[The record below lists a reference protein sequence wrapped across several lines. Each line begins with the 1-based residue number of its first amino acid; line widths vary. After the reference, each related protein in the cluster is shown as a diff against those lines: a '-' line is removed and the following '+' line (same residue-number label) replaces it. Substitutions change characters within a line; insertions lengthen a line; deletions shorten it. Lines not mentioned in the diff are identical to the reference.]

1 MPIEFK
7 HIEMVGRLA
16 KDEEIKGFE
25 DYGRTAVF
33 INKPGDIQYKIKS
46 LSTKNDVAEEQFTG
60 YISSIRNLEFV
71 DDQYSAPEYRAANTP
86 EWSNEDF
93 GKLIKKDDA
102 QLQNQTRIR
111 EFLWEMH
118 TLLHGTNA
126 NLGVGP
132 RIVKSIEMY
141 LRNLPEGDTEY
152 VLSEAEGLDY
162 QVAQRILTKIRGP
175 EEQLKELFQTQEQ
188 KNALITLL
196 DRIRIICVK

>member
-71 DDQYSAPEYRAANTP
+71 DDQYSAPEDRVKAF
-86 EWSNEDF
+86 SDF
-93 GKLIKKDDA
+93 YSKSLFVFSHMILCN
-102 QLQNQTRIR
+102 LQKRS
-111 EFLWEMH
+111 
-118 TLLHGTNA
+118 
-126 NLGVGP
+126 V
-132 RIVKSIEMY
+132 
-141 LRNLPEGDTEY
+141 RNK
-152 VLSEAEGLDY
+152 
-162 QVAQRILTKIRGP
+162 R
-175 EEQLKELFQTQEQ
+175 
-188 KNALITLL
+188 
-196 DRIRIICVK
+196 

>member
-1 MPIEFK
+1 M
-7 HIEMVGRLA
+7 GC
-16 KDEEIKGFE
+16 
-25 DYGRTAVF
+25 
-33 INKPGDIQYKIKS
+33 
-46 LSTKNDVAEEQFTG
+46 
-60 YISSIRNLEFV
+60 
-71 DDQYSAPEYRAANTP
+71 
-86 EWSNEDF
+86 
-93 GKLIKKDDA
+93 
-102 QLQNQTRIR
+102 
-111 EFLWEMH
+111 LWEMH

-196 DRIRIICVK
+196 DKFDDISKFERCRQAINQKEKELKVYGYCL

>member
-71 DDQYSAPEYRAANTP
+71 DDQYSAPEDRVKAFSDFYSKSLFVFSHKIDSMGNVKVDVADVLTRPLVIDENTKFVAIPCFSGKTQCDKIDANGSWPLFREYDNFGEFFQRLVENKTVGRIYNFQINDATSFP
-86 EWSNEDF
+86 EFILLNAI
-93 GKLIKKDDA
+93 G
-102 QLQNQTRIR
+102 
-111 EFLWEMH
+111 FL
-118 TLLHGTNA
+118 LLW
-126 NLGVGP
+126 
-132 RIVKSIEMY
+132 
-141 LRNLPEGDTEY
+141 
-152 VLSEAEGLDY
+152 
-162 QVAQRILTKIRGP
+162 
-175 EEQLKELFQTQEQ
+175 
-188 KNALITLL
+188 
-196 DRIRIICVK
+196 

>member
-71 DDQYSAPEYRAANTP
+71 DDQYSA
-86 EWSNEDF
+86 
-93 GKLIKKDDA
+93 K
-102 QLQNQTRIR
+102 
-111 EFLWEMH
+111 
-118 TLLHGTNA
+118 
-126 NLGVGP
+126 
-132 RIVKSIEMY
+132 
-141 LRNLPEGDTEY
+141 
-152 VLSEAEGLDY
+152 
-162 QVAQRILTKIRGP
+162 
-175 EEQLKELFQTQEQ
+175 Q
-188 KNALITLL
+188 KNFSHF
-196 DRIRIICVK
+196 